1 MFLFRGGMEMWT
13 ASPEQMQASMMKWK
27 TWMEDLTKAGK
38 MLAGEPLQG
47 GGKVLAG
54 RSKKIT
60 DGPFAEGKEIVGGYL
75 VVEATG
81 MDEAVELS
89 KGCPVFDHD
98 GSVEVRA
105 LQLLNM

>member
-1 MFLFRGGMEMWT
+1 
-13 ASPEQMQASMMKWK
+13 MKWK
-27 TWMEDLTKAGK
+27 VWMDTLAAQGK
-38 MLAGEPLQG
+38 MLSGEPLQG

-81 MDEAVELS
+81 IDEAVELS
-89 KGCPVFDHD
+89 KDCPIFDHD